1 MPIQDTSR
9 RLSPDVITQDI
20 QSLNGL
26 KAIQDYQSI
35 RSEASL
41 DALQTA
47 YQFMMLQKQLLTERQ
62 AAYKATA
69 DSLKQSEW
77 AFHNAVLAMKES
89 VRGQYGS
96 DSNQVQTVG
105 FKRKSNRKRPAKA
118 RVVVTEAIE

>member
-26 KAIQDYQSI
+26 KAIHDYKSI
-35 RSEASL
+35 RPEASL
-41 DALQTA
+41 DALQMA
-47 YQFMMLQKQLLTERQ
+47 YQFMLLQQQLLTERQ

-69 DSLKQSEW
+69 DAVKQSEW
-77 AFHNAVLAMKES
+77 AFHNAVLAMKET

-96 DSNQVQTVG
+96 DSNEVQTVG
-105 FKRKSNRKRPAKA
+105 FKKKSNRKRPTKAK
-118 RVVVTEAIE
+118 VVAPESIE